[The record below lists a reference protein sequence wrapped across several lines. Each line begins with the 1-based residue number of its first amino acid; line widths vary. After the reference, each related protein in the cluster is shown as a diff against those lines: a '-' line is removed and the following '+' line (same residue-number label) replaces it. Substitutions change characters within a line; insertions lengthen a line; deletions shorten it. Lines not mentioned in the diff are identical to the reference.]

1 MAPAPHARS
10 RPLTDAPDTRPIR
23 IRARHCPLCDAAPA
37 PDASPWFA
45 RDGWRILRC
54 QACGFAYL
62 PEVPEPEE
70 LAERLAWEK
79 TFTREA
85 KRRAKDGG
93 LMARLDTA
101 TRWRLHILP
110 RTEPVS
116 ILSKRAAPG
125 AIVDI
130 GCGDGRHMLAL
141 PPHLRPV
148 GIEVSHALADAT
160 RAAIAPRGGEV
171 ICAPAAEGAEQL
183 APGAYTGALLR
194 SYLEHEA
201 EPARVL
207 RALHRALVPGGI
219 ALVKVPNFGSLNRR
233 VTGGRWC
240 GVRLPDHVNYFTP
253 GSLRRMAD
261 STGFDAEFP
270 PLLSLPTDDN
280 MIAVLTRR

>member
-1 MAPAPHARS
+1 V
-10 RPLTDAPDTRPIR
+10 TDAPDPRPIR
-23 IRARHCPLCDAAPA
+23 LRSRHCPLCDAAPK

-54 QACGFAYL
+54 HACGFAYL

-79 TFTREA
+79 AFIREA
-85 KRRAKDGG
+85 KRREKQDGLFG
-93 LMARLDTA
+93 RIDRA
-101 TRWRLHILP
+101 TRWRLHLLP

-116 ILSKRAAPG
+116 ILAKRAKPG
-125 AIVDI
+125 AVVDI

-148 GIEVSHALADAT
+148 GIEVSHALAEAT
-160 RAAIAPRGGEV
+160 RQAIAPRGGEV
-171 ICAPAAEGAEQL
+171 ICAPAAEGAERL

-207 RALHRALVPGGI
+207 RALHRALAPGGI
-219 ALVKVPNFGSLNRR
+219 AVVKVPNFGSLNRH
-233 VTGGRWC
+233 VMGGRWC

-253 GSLRRMAD
+253 GHLRRMAD
-261 STGFDAEFP
+261 ATGFDSAFP

>member
-1 MAPAPHARS
+1 
-10 RPLTDAPDTRPIR
+10 
-23 IRARHCPLCDAAPA
+23 
-37 PDASPWFA
+37 
-45 RDGWRILRC
+45 
-54 QACGFAYL
+54 
-62 PEVPEPEE
+62 VPEPEE
-70 LAERLAWEK
+70 LAQRLAWEK
-79 TFTREA
+79 TFLREA
-85 KRRAKDGG
+85 RRRSREGG
-93 LMARLDTA
+93 LLARLDAA

-116 ILSKRAAPG
+116 ILAARAKPG
-125 AIVDI
+125 AVVDI

-141 PPHLRPV
+141 PLHLRPV
-148 GIEVSHALADAT
+148 GIEVSHALAEAT

-171 ICAPAAEGAEQL
+171 ICAPAAEGAERL
-183 APGAYTGALLR
+183 APGACTGALLR

-207 RALHRALVPGGI
+207 RALHRALAPGGI
-219 ALVKVPNFGSLNRR
+219 AVVKVPNFGSWNRR

-253 GSLRRMAD
+253 ASLRRMAD
-261 STGFDAEFP
+261 ATGFDTELP